1 MCLVRPVRSSRGAS
15 DWRSARIG
23 AAPGVAGMR
32 QPTYTRTTTSHN
44 MQHVSCACAAH
55 GTRMYMYCAAHTDSC
70 LVFTCLSLEAAAAR
84 ASTRRRRRYAVD
96 AVSDSSLKLR
106 RGPGTRCKSLT

>member
-32 QPTYTRTTTSHN
+32 QPTY
-44 MQHVSCACAAH
+44 
-55 GTRMYMYCAAHTDSC
+55 

-96 AVSDSSLKLR
+96 AVSDSSLKSEIAPR
-106 RGPGTRCKSLT
+106 PGDATADALQEPQPSHKLAALHRTGSLLGQTLL